1 MTLVSI
7 KNELLQARQQSYAV
21 LLTDVVDIPG
31 VEGMLAALK
40 ARQIPGII
48 ALYGGMLNQPHAQA
62 LVRYILQRVGET
74 NVPVSL
80 MLDHGS
86 SLEQCLQAIAW
97 GFSDVMFDGSSL
109 PLQENLDTSRL
120 LVEKAHAAGVGVEAE
135 LGHVGL
141 GSEYTDYGGKRKG
154 FTDPLEAGRFARET
168 GVDYLAVAIGTAHG
182 IYQGEPNVDLDLL
195 AEIRQYVPVPLVLHG
210 GTGLSSAQFQ
220 AAIAA
225 GISKINVA
233 TDMFIN
239 AGQRLAQAAREGE
252 SNYFRLTQVS
262 TRAFQE
268 RCEFY
273 LDLFR
278 PHQ

>member
-7 KNELLQARQQSYAV
+7 KNELLQARQLGYAV

-31 VEGMLAALK
+31 VEGMLAALE
-40 ARQIPGII
+40 AQQIPGII
-48 ALYGGMLNQPHAQA
+48 ALYGGMLNQPNAQA
-62 LVRYILQRVGET
+62 LVRYILQRTSET
-74 NVPVSL
+74 SLPVSL

-86 SLEQCLQAIAW
+86 SLEQCLQAIDW

-109 PLQENLDTSRL
+109 PLQENRETSRL
-120 LVEKAHAAGVGVEAE
+120 LVEKAHTVGVGVEAE

-141 GSEYTDYGGKRKG
+141 GSEYTDYGGKRMG
-154 FTDPLEAGRFARET
+154 FTEPWEAGQFARDT

-182 IYQGEPNVDLDLL
+182 VYQGEPNVDLGLL
-195 AEIRQYVPVPLVLHG
+195 AEIRALVPVPLVLHG
-210 GTGLSSAQFQ
+210 GTGLSIAQFRD
-220 AAIAA
+220 AIAG

-252 SNYFRLTQVS
+252 SNYFRLTEVS

-278 PHQ
+278 LKQ